1 MVEIAVSS
9 LSMISINIT
18 YVPVYFFIF
27 LTRQRV
33 KMIEETPKRN
43 NRMQMN
49 TLVYFLILNET
60 SNQSSESLLLD
71 FYTTCFSS
79 NPFDIV

>member
-1 MVEIAVSS
+1 
-9 LSMISINIT
+9 
-18 YVPVYFFIF
+18 
-27 LTRQRV
+27 
-33 KMIEETPKRN
+33 MIEETPNRN

-71 FYTTCFSS
+71 FYTTYYSS